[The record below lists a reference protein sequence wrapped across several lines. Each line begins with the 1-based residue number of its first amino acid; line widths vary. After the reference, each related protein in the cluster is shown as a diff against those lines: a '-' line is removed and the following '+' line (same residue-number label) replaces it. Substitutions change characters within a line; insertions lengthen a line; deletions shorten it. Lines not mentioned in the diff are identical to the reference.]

1 MACDSGKGKQVHK
14 KRKILLITC
23 VLSVVL
29 AISAFF
35 CVYMIYLKR
44 AVMCGSAQI
53 NAEAQAGEL
62 NQQRPGEKEVRL
74 GTTSPQIVLWA
85 LIGAQ
90 GRAYRQLRDAFLKRG
105 EALRPFLEHA
115 RRAGETWQEKVM
127 ADILLERLTKP
138 QRVRRA
144 IQWWREADFPRYGDL
159 RRLRAA
165 ARLAEACS
173 ETPMLLI
180 EKIWKNNEMRNPH
193 VRAGQDGA
201 WEAAA
206 LGYLRE
212 ERALH
217 PLMLMLSTPEMVW
230 GVNMPRIMCAAWAL
244 GQIGNPQAVPVLC
257 RTFVL
262 YRDYAEVAVET
273 GHALVACASAN
284 GDAVSIIYECSE
296 MLWEGLTK
304 KELKETARRAARKL
318 EARHGKDTKD

>member
-1 MACDSGKGKQVHK
+1 VHK

-29 AISAFF
+29 ATSAFF
-35 CVYMIYLKR
+35 CVYMLYLKR
-44 AVMCGSAQI
+44 AVICGSAQI
-53 NAEAQAGEL
+53 NAEAQPGEL
-62 NQQRPGEKEVRL
+62 NEQRPGEKEVRL
-74 GTTSPQIVLWA
+74 GTTSPQIVLSA

-90 GRAYRQLRDAFLKRG
+90 GRAYRQLRDTFLKRG
-105 EALRPFLEHA
+105 ESLRAFLEHA

-127 ADILLERLTKP
+127 ADILLERLTEP
-138 QRVRRA
+138 ERVRRA

-173 ETPMLLI
+173 ETPMLLV

-212 ERALH
+212 EKALH

-230 GVNMPRIMCAAWAL
+230 GFNMPRIMCAAWAL

-257 RTFVL
+257 RTIVL
-262 YRDYAEVAVET
+262 YGRYAEAA
-273 GHALVACASAN
+273 GQADIALVACASAN
-284 GDAVSIIYECSE
+284 RDAVNIIYHCSE
-296 MLWEGLTK
+296 MLEEGLSK
-304 KELKETARRAARKL
+304 KELLEMARRAERKL
-318 EARHGKDTKD
+318 EARRGKGTKD